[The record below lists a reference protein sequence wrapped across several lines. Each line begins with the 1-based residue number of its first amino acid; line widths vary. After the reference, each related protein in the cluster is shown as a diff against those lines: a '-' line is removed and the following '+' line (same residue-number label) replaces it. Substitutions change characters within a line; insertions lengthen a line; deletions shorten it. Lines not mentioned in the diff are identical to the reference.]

1 MPRLTDD
8 EIYRA
13 VGRIRSE
20 YDHYIVHFHKTA
32 EAKKKFEERWT
43 DALRARIDLT
53 TFLGAEISVV
63 RSLIDKAKQDAAG
76 PPPPPKPVK
85 KRQSYAERIIEQLRA
100 KIKEY
105 PSLGLPEHPEMSP
118 DVDKLYGTLR
128 WFRKEVWDVL
138 YPTLLSKA
146 PSPALFIADTDLGAM
161 TLQGDRWPK
170 EVDAYVSLYKS
181 RLDLSQV
188 ARAQNRCLLM
198 GAQLLQKLKRLFET
212 AAQQETLN
220 EQERLGV
227 KRALAFCDR
236 VLNDFR
242 LKELAART

>member
-1 MPRLTDD
+1 MPRLTD
-8 EIYRA
+8 EEVSRA
-13 VGRIRSE
+13 VARIRSE

-63 RSLIDKAKQDAAG
+63 RSLVEKAKQEIET
-76 PPPPPKPVK
+76 PPVPKPVK

-100 KIKEY
+100 KIKDY

-118 DVDKLYGTLR
+118 DVDKLYGALR
-128 WFRKEVWDVL
+128 WFRREIWDVL
-138 YPTLLSKA
+138 YPTLLGKT
-146 PSPALFIADTDLGAM
+146 PSPALFIADTDLAAL

-170 EVDAYVSLYKS
+170 EVETYVSLYKS

-188 ARAQNRCLLM
+188 ARAQNRCLLQ
-198 GAQLLQKLKRLFET
+198 GAQLLQKLKRLFEESIKEEKLT
-212 AAQQETLN
+212 D
-220 EQERLGV
+220 QERLGI
-227 KRALAFCDR
+227 KRALSFCDR
-236 VLNDFR
+236 VLGDFR